1 MEFNNRKMLFCYLPI
16 KDFKSPI
23 FIPCFQTS
31 PPPPPPPPQSKLSL
45 LLPTYIC
52 VVGSVI
58 LFLFLV
64 VFLYLYITQPR
75 RISAATVTLGDT
87 SQRENE
93 DETEERDHSDFHHV
107 WRIPTVGLHRS
118 AINSITVVGF
128 KKGEGII
135 DGTECSVCLNEFEE
149 DESLRLLPKC
159 SHAFHINCIDTWLLS
174 HKNCPLCRAPV
185 LLLTKSEPPHQETET
200 NHQPDSESSND
211 LSGGGQ
217 ESSRSRR
224 NHNILPRAQSDLAN
238 HCGSGRVEN
247 VRRSSS
253 IGGSLSLC
261 DGNNN
266 ATRSGRQFYTSFSA
280 NFFSSSRRLRSQDPN
295 LPNRMP
301 SVSGNIS

>member
-1 MEFNNRKMLFCYLPI
+1 MAFNHRKMLLSCLQFKDLRFCFRQY
-16 KDFKSPI
+16 
-23 FIPCFQTS
+23 
-31 PPPPPPPPQSKLSL
+31 PPPPPPPPPPRELSL
-45 LLPTYIC
+45 LLPTSIC
-52 VVGSVI
+52 VVGSII

-64 VFLYLYITQPR
+64 FFLYLHITQQR
-75 RISAATVTLGDT
+75 RISAASVTPGDT
-87 SQRENE
+87 NQQEDE
-93 DETEERDHSDFHHV
+93 DETEERDFSDFHHV
-107 WRIPTVGLHRS
+107 WQIPTVGLHRS

-159 SHAFHINCIDTWLLS
+159 SHAFHLNCIDTWLLS

-185 LLLTKSEPPHQETET
+185 LLITEPPHQETET

-211 LSGGGQ
+211 LRGRQ

-224 NHNILPRAQSDLAN
+224 NHNIFLPRAQSDLAN
-238 HCGSGRVEN
+238 YCGSGRVEN
-247 VRRSSS
+247 VRRSFS

-261 DGNNN
+261 DGINN

-280 NFFSSSRRLRSQDPN
+280 NLFSSSRRVRNEQPIPQN
-295 LPNRMP
+295 QMP
-301 SVSGNIS
+301 SVTGNTS